1 MPGSIFAGISMDTL
15 KITLIGGPTALLEV
29 GGLRVLTDP
38 TFDPPGSYTGAVTL
52 TKLTGPALKPQQ
64 IGRVDAVLLSHDQ
77 HFDNLD
83 RSGRDFLTSA
93 GIVWTTHA
101 GAQRLG
107 KNANGLAPW
116 KSTQLRS
123 PGGRIF
129 QITATPARH
138 GPVGIEPITGEVIG
152 FVISTGEDEPL
163 VYVTGDTVWYDGVA
177 EVAKRF
183 PVKVVVLFA
192 GAAQARGPFY
202 LTMDTNDAL
211 ETAAHFQGAAI
222 VPVHNEGWQHFKQS
236 QEDLVSAFAALGVA
250 DRLHPLRPGI
260 SLPLEI

>member
-1 MPGSIFAGISMDTL
+1 M
-15 KITLIGGPTALLEV
+15 
-29 GGLRVLTDP
+29 GLRVLTDP
-38 TFDPPGSYTGAVTL
+38 TFDPPGRLHRRSHFDETH
-52 TKLTGPALKPQQ
+52 GPCPEAAT

-77 HFDNLD
+77 HIDNLNHGD
-83 RSGRDFLTSA
+83 GTSLLLP

-138 GPVGIEPITGEVIG
+138 GPVGIEPIAGEVIG
-152 FVISTGEDEPL
+152 FVISTENGGQL
-163 VYVTGDTVWYDGVA
+163 VYVTGGTVWYDGVA

-183 PVKVVVLFA
+183 PVKWWC
-192 GAAQARGPFY
+192 Y
-202 LTMDTNDAL
+202 LP
-211 ETAAHFQGAAI
+211 GR
-222 VPVHNEGWQHFKQS
+222 
-236 QEDLVSAFAALGVA
+236 
-250 DRLHPLRPGI
+250 DRLADLFI
-260 SLPLEI
+260 

>member
-1 MPGSIFAGISMDTL
+1 MDTL

-38 TFDPPGSYTGAVTL
+38 TFDPPSSYTGAITL
-52 TKLTGPALKPQQ
+52 TKLTGPALTPQQ

-93 GIVWTTHA
+93 GTVWTTHG

-138 GPVGIEPITGEVIG
+138 GPVGVEPIAGEVIG
-152 FVISTGEDEPL
+152 FVISTTDDEPL
-163 VYVTGDTVWYDGVA
+163 IYVTGDTVWYDGVA

-192 GAAQARGPFY
+192 GAVQIRGPFC

-211 ETAAHFQGAAI
+211 ETAAHFPGAAI
-222 VPVHNEGWQHFKQS
+222 VPVQTEGWQHFKQS
-236 QEDLVSAFAALGVA
+236 QEDLVNAFAALGVA

-260 SLPLEI
+260 PLSLEI